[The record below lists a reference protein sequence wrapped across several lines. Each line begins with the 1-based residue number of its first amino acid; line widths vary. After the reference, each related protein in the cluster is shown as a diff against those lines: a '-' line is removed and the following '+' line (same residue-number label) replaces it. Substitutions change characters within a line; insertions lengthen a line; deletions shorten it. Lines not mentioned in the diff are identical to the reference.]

1 MSTIIQAPGRAGAHI
16 PQPLRSVAA
25 AVAGIFL
32 ALHGIAHT
40 VAFFAQWELSH
51 FKGVSYN
58 TTLFYGKVDVG
69 DVGIR
74 IDGLLWLVAAAAFV
88 VVGLRLAWLRKAE
101 VRPLLAVTLFSLALC
116 VLGLSQAIVG
126 VWIDAAILVGLAV
139 LITLVRRKAAR

>member
-1 MSTIIQAPGRAGAHI
+1 MSTITVAPPSTGVHVPQSLRAA
-16 PQPLRSVAA
+16 SAA
-25 AVAGIFL
+25 AAGIFL

-51 FKGVSYN
+51 FKGISYN

-74 IDGLLWLVAAAAFV
+74 IDGLLWLVAAAAFL
-88 VVGLRLAWLRKAE
+88 VVGLRLAWLRKVE
-101 VRPLLAVTLFSLALC
+101 VRPLLVVTLFSLALC

-139 LITLVRRKAAR
+139 LMILVRRTAAR